1 MSNTASSYF
10 RTVRGYQLANK
21 KEGQLTS
28 AMEDYL
34 EMVFR
39 LCEERGYAR
48 VVQIS
53 DLLHVKPS
61 SASKMISKL
70 VDLDYLQSDRYE
82 VIRLTQSG
90 CKIGKYLL
98 KRHETVETF
107 LKLVGSLTPLEETE
121 LIEHTLN
128 PSTVSAISVLND
140 FFAEDPEARQR
151 FLTFSRQTA
160 EQSKAGLP

>member
-1 MSNTASSYF
+1 MNNTAGSDF

-48 VVQIS
+48 VVQLS
-53 DLLHVKPS
+53 ELLHVKPS

-70 VDLDYLQSDRYE
+70 ADLGYLRSDRYE
-82 VIRLTQSG
+82 VIRLTESG
-90 CKIGKYLL
+90 CEIGSYLL
-98 KRHETVETF
+98 KRHETLEAF
-107 LKLVGSLTPLEETE
+107 LKLIGSLTPLEETE
-121 LIEHTLN
+121 LIEHTLS
-128 PSTVSAISVLND
+128 PSTVCAISILND
-140 FFAEDPEARQR
+140 FFTEDPEARQKFIAFTR
-151 FLTFSRQTA
+151 RA
-160 EQSKAGLP
+160 AGQSKAGLP